1 MAVSAKPQKKTS
13 LKRSK
18 LEKPFYLAP
27 TSAFKIKSQNRK
39 KKVEFLKKRIII
51 DKDIL
56 TEEAER
62 RTGESKSSV
71 GLNPGGIAK

>member
-27 TSAFKIKSQNRK
+27 TSAFKIKSQKR
-39 KKVEFLKKRIII
+39 KKVEFLEKRIII
-51 DKDIL
+51 DKDVL